1 LRRTVNTTDTAHRE
15 ASPGSQPPAAMAT
28 ILLAIPPAKI
38 AHFKAIIE
46 SYDNLATLR
55 THDPRRHHLMLYFEP
70 ALRPEIDA
78 LLSDL
83 AAEFEIVR
91 LA

>member
-1 LRRTVNTTDTAHRE
+1 MTDTPHRE
-15 ASPGSQPPAAMAT
+15 AVDGSQPPAAMAT
-28 ILLAIPPAKI
+28 ILFAIPSVQI

-55 THDPRRHHLMLYFEP
+55 THDPRRHHLMLYFAP
-70 ALRPEIDA
+70 AMRDEIEA

>member
-1 LRRTVNTTDTAHRE
+1 MTDTVNRKAL
-15 ASPGSQPPAAMAT
+15 PGIEPPAAMAA

-38 AHFKAIIE
+38 AQFKAIIE

-55 THDPRRHHLMLYFEP
+55 THDPRRHYLMLYFAP
-70 ALRPEIDA
+70 AMRTEINA

-83 AAEFEIVR
+83 TAEFGIVR

>member
-1 LRRTVNTTDTAHRE
+1 MTDRSQGE
-15 ASPGSQPPAAMAT
+15 ALDGSQPPAAMAT

-55 THDPRRHHLMLYFEP
+55 THDPRRHHLMLYFAP
-70 ALRPEIDA
+70 ATRDEIEA
-78 LLSDL
+78 LLSHL